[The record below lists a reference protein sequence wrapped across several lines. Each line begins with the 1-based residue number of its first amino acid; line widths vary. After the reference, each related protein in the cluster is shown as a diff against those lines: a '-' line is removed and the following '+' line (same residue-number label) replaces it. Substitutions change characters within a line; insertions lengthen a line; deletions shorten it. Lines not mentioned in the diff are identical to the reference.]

1 MIKKIF
7 LNAVSILLLLVFAG
21 NLLADDEHYFLQEI
35 GEDFKY
41 LISFPTRLN
50 NEGTLI
56 TLGLIGAGG
65 AILASTDQKL
75 NTYVQ
80 DHRTSKLDAIS
91 SWIGKPGDLGPVLVA
106 PSFLAIYGGSGYLIK
121 NEKMQET
128 AFLSFESFVVS
139 NIIGVPL
146 KIVTGRARPIVGNGS
161 TNFSPFSISDD
172 HTSFPSVHALTAFSI
187 ASVFADEYDNPLV
200 AVSAY
205 SVASLVAMQRI
216 YTSDHWATDVFVGAL
231 IGTFVGKSV
240 VHLHKKKNKESAL
253 FIPTVNPGEGSY
265 GMDVVWRY

>member
-7 LNAVSILLLLVFAG
+7 FNAVSILLLLVFAG
-21 NLLADDEHYFLQEI
+21 NLLADEDYSFFRNI

-41 LISFPTRLN
+41 LVSFPTRLN
-50 NEGTLI
+50 NEGALV
-56 TLGLIGAGG
+56 TLGFIGAGG
-65 AILASTDQKL
+65 AILASTDGKL
-75 NTYVQ
+75 KNYVQ
-80 DHRTSKLDAIS
+80 DHRTSKLDDIS
-91 SWIGKPGDLGPVLVA
+91 PSVGKIGHPFADLG
-106 PSFLAIYGGSGYLIK
+106 FLAVYGGSGYLMK

-128 AFLSFESFVVS
+128 ALLSFESFVVS
-139 NIIGVPL
+139 NLIGGAL
-146 KIVTGRARPIVGNGS
+146 KVGAGRARPIVGKGS
-161 TNFSPFSISDD
+161 AKFSPLSTDEN
-172 HTSFPSVHALTAFSI
+172 HTSFPSEHTLNAFSI

-216 YTSDHWATDVFVGAL
+216 YENKHWATDVFVGAL

-253 FIPTVNPGEGSY
+253 FVPTVNPGEGSY